1 MATSESG
8 RGSRARG
15 SGRARTP
22 RQARPAVRRPRTR
35 STVTTEPARHT
46 DTRDDVVDDTSADTG
61 AVAVLE
67 RPEDDRLVRLPTMWH
82 RLASVNSKR
91 ALGTLLVL
99 VLLALTLAVPVRT
112 YLAQRG
118 EFNRLQAE
126 NEQLA
131 QDVDHYQRRVTEQN
145 DPAYIES
152 QARDRLQY
160 VMPGEKPVVLT
171 YPYRDRRQAEEQKA
185 REYAAN
191 PWYQNL
197 WDAVSTPPEGQ

>member
-1 MATSESG
+1 MGTSESG

-15 SGRARTP
+15 SGRART
-22 RQARPAVRRPRTR
+22 RQARPAAHRTRTR
-35 STVTTEPARHT
+35 STVTPAGR
-46 DTRDDVVDDTSADTG
+46 DTPDTTDTG

-67 RPEDDRLVRLPTMWH
+67 APVDEPIVRMPAVFS

-91 ALGTLLVL
+91 ALGTLVVL
-99 VLLALTLAVPVRT
+99 VLLALTLAVPTRT

-131 QDVDHYQRRVTEQN
+131 REVDHYQRRVTEQN
-145 DPAYIES
+145 DPAYIEV

-171 YPYRDRRQAEEQKA
+171 HPYRDRQEAAEQRA

-197 WDAVSTPPEGQ
+197 WDTVSTPPEGQ

>member
-1 MATSESG
+1 MKPT
-8 RGSRARG
+8 
-15 SGRARTP
+15 
-22 RQARPAVRRPRTR
+22 
-35 STVTTEPARHT
+35 T
-46 DTRDDVVDDTSADTG
+46 DTDAGVTADTG

-67 RPEDDRLVRLPTMWH
+67 RPEDDRIDGLPAVWQ

-131 QDVDHYQRRVTEQN
+131 HEVDHYQRRVTEQN
-145 DPAYIES
+145 DPAYIEN